1 VSRNRPRICIAA
13 NTCWYVFNF
22 RARLIAAL
30 IAQGYEIVVLAPHD
44 RYTQRLTALGA
55 RHVDLPLDNAGTH
68 PLKDALTLWRLCR
81 VLRAERPDTLL
92 TFTPKLNIYGTLA
105 ARIAGVRAVAN
116 ISGLGSGYL
125 RGGWLPRLMSLLYKV
140 SLPGAQRVFFQNEDD
155 RALFVADALVDARKA
170 SCLPGSGVDVERFMP
185 VAAPADDSRFVFLLV
200 ARLLWDKGVGEFVQA
215 ARILRQQHPH
225 VEFEIV
231 GSAECQNISAVSA
244 EQLERW
250 SQEAVV
256 RYVGPT
262 DNVIEHYARANCVV
276 LPSYREGTSR
286 VLLEAA
292 SMAVPLIA
300 SDVPGCREVVDDGVN
315 GYLCRARDAEDL
327 AEKMGWMVRITPQG
341 RAQMGAAGRRKVID
355 EFDERRVIE
364 RYFEAVNA
372 VAAIPAQRR
381 APEQAESPLC

>member
-1 VSRNRPRICIAA
+1 VTRTARICIAA
-13 NTCWYVFNF
+13 NTSWYVFNF

-30 IAQGYEIVVLAPHD
+30 IARGYEIVVLAPRD
-44 RYTQRLTALGA
+44 KYVEQLTALGA
-55 RHVDLPLDNAGTH
+55 RHVHLPLDNAGTH
-68 PLKDALTLWRLCR
+68 PLKDAVSFWSLWRA
-81 VLRAERPDTLL
+81 LRNERPAMLL
-92 TFTPKLNIYGTLA
+92 TFTPKLNIYGALA
-105 ARIAGVRAVAN
+105 ARIAGVPAVTN
-116 ISGLGSGYL
+116 ISGLGSGFL
-125 RGGWLPRLMSLLYKV
+125 RGGWLSGLMSLMYRV
-140 SLPGAQRVFFQNEDD
+140 SLPSAQRVFFQNDDD
-155 RALFVADALVDARKA
+155 RAVFVAGNLVDERKA
-170 SCLPGSGVDVERFMP
+170 DCLPGSGVDVERFAP
-185 VAAPADDSRFVFLLV
+185 VPLPADDGRFVFLLV

-215 ARILRQQHPH
+215 ARILRQRYPH
-225 VEFEIV
+225 VEFQIV
-231 GSAECQNISAVSA
+231 GSSECQNISAVSA

-256 RYVGPT
+256 RYLGPT

-327 AEKMGWMVRITPQG
+327 AEKMGWMIRITPQG

-355 EFDERRVIE
+355 QFDEKRVID
-364 RYFEAVNA
+364 RYFETVRAVMDA
-372 VAAIPAQRR
+372 HAPRR
-381 APEQAESPLC
+381 APERAESLLS